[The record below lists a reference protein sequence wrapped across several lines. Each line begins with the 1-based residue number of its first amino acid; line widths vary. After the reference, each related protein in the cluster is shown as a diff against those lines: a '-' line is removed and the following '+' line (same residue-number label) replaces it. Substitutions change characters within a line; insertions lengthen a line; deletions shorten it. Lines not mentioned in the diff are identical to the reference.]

1 MRIGCDLCIRAT
13 LHRVL
18 RRSTKSFFWDY
29 CFKLKWM
36 RKEIIKDEG
45 GDGNSI
51 SIVCRWDVKDGK

>member
-1 MRIGCDLCIRAT
+1 MVYVQIVRAT
-13 LHRVL
+13 LHCRHKVVVMG
-18 RRSTKSFFWDY
+18 DQYY
-29 CFKLKWM
+29 CLKLKWM